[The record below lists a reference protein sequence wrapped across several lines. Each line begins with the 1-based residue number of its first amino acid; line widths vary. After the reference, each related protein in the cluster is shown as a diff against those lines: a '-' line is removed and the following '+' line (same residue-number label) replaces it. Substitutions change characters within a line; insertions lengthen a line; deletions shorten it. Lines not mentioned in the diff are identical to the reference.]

1 MLEKR
6 IIIIDDVLTED
17 ECQLLTDFYMING
30 PTHEWRGTFPMSID
44 LTNDFLRS
52 KVDTIANAINELLP
66 KKISIDW
73 CEIVEW
79 PQGSS
84 QAPHHDSAKSDTVFT
99 SITYLNDNYQ
109 GGRTFIVDDIEIVP
123 KVGRTVFFDGNYY
136 LHGVSTIFN
145 NNRYTLPIWYK
156 N

>member
-17 ECQLLTDFYMING
+17 ECRLLTDFYMING
-30 PTHEWRGTFPMSID
+30 PTHKWRGTFPMSID

-73 CEIVEW
+73 CEIVAW

-84 QAPHHDSAKSDTVFT
+84 QAPHHDSTKSDTVFT
-99 SITYLNDNYQ
+99 SITYLNDDYQ
-109 GGRTFIVDDIEIVP
+109 GGKTFIVDDIEIVP
-123 KVGRTVFFDGNYY
+123 KVGRTVFF
-136 LHGVSTIFN
+136 
-145 NNRYTLPIWYK
+145 
-156 N
+156 